1 MTDEKVVVLK
11 WDDIKVTDFNPKSI
25 TRNAGKRTYVLEYRD
40 INGDTYEDI
49 VLKSRM
55 EAKTDKQ
62 AQKNLSTNLRQ
73 TLITKIA
80 GKEYNDK
87 THDLMDREMPAWM
100 KEDIE
105 QFVKAYIQGNI

>member
-1 MTDEKVVVLK
+1 MTEKEVVVLK
-11 WDDIKVTDFNPKSI
+11 WDDVKVTDFKPKPI
-25 TRNAGKRTYVLEYRD
+25 TREVGKKSYILEYKD

-55 EAKTDKQ
+55 EADTDRK
-62 AQKNLSTNLRQ
+62 AQKNLSMNLRQ
-73 TLITKIA
+73 SVVHSIA

-87 THDLMDREMPAWM
+87 TWATMDREMPPWI

-105 QFVKAYIQGNI
+105 QFLKQYIQGNL